1 MEHEKSTDYKAVA
14 VDLLARVKAT
24 LADNEGWHLHTDD
37 GTTVMYDK
45 EIEGEPIKILK
56 AVAFIP
62 DITPQEIAE
71 SMWKFDF
78 KEWHEMEPVVSSFEQ
93 LQLVEDAGEKA
104 RVCWQVNDLPWPC
117 SSRDSVGLWVLFK
130 EGEKYITAATSVEH
144 PDKPETS
151 KYVRNKLIMGVYYLE
166 PVDGGVEVTRL
177 MHINPGGS
185 LPKKLVSLGNNRV
198 FSQIKN
204 MARIAVEKPIERS
217 RRV

>member
-117 SSRDSVGLWVLFK
+117 SSRDSVGLW
-130 EGEKYITAATSVEH
+130 
-144 PDKPETS
+144 
-151 KYVRNKLIMGVYYLE
+151 
-166 PVDGGVEVTRL
+166 
-177 MHINPGGS
+177 
-185 LPKKLVSLGNNRV
+185 
-198 FSQIKN
+198 
-204 MARIAVEKPIERS
+204 
-217 RRV
+217 